1 MIGIIGYG
9 RFGRLMARYLS
20 SEVRV
25 EVYRRGRKAA
35 EQQRRGIVFRSL
47 EEVCRQRIV
56 IPAVPIS
63 QMEAVLTEIA
73 PLLSANTLVIDVCS
87 VKVYPCELMMRLLPE
102 KVSILGTH
110 PMFGPDSAADSLAG
124 KKIVLCPQRVE
135 LRPLHRIRAFL
146 ETRGLTVIDATPEE
160 HDRKIA
166 ISLALTHFIG
176 RSLSRFDAK
185 PMDID
190 TEGYQ
195 RLLHTLETVEN
206 DTWQLF
212 EDMHRYNPFAR
223 DVRGAFLTAAA
234 KIHGDLGGFV
244 GGGEDA

>member
-25 EVYRRGRKAA
+25 EVYRRGRPTG
-35 EQQRRGIVFRSL
+35 ERQGRRIVFKSL

-63 QMEAVLTEIA
+63 QMERMLKEMA
-73 PLLSANTLVIDVCS
+73 PHLSRNTLVIDVCS
-87 VKVYPCELMMRLLPE
+87 VKVYPCRLMMKLLPE

-110 PMFGPDSAADSLAG
+110 PMFGPDSAAESLSG
-124 KKIVLCPQRVE
+124 KKIVLCPQRIE

-146 ETRGLTVIDATPEE
+146 ETRGLTVIETTPEQ

-166 ISLALTHFIG
+166 VSLALTHFIG
-176 RSLSRFDAK
+176 RSLSRFGAR

-190 TEGYQ
+190 TDGYQ

-212 EDMHRYNPFAR
+212 EDMHRYNPYAR
-223 DVRGAFLTAAA
+223 EVREAFLTAAA
-234 KIHGDLGGFV
+234 RIHGDLGGYL
-244 GGGEDA
+244 GGGDDA